1 MLLSTS
7 WRLRRTAL
15 SSAPRRWAQ
24 GGGTGR
30 QPRGNS
36 SEIWRESR
44 WKVKLLGREAS
55 ISVMSPGEST
65 VWLSPCSINA
75 LPRSWK
81 TVKVRAVAVGDFAR
95 RAVKPGLRHVDHAQ
109 TQRMGAKF
117 LHRPAEARPQRFRAE
132 SAAGDVDFPQPLFE
146 ADVPE
151 RCQCSH
157 DLSFKQQRCCA
168 VEQKNTIT
176 IR

>member
-55 ISVMSPGEST
+55 ISVMSPGEHR
-65 VWLSPCSINA
+65 LA
-75 LPRSWK
+75 LALFHQRAAAQLEDG
-81 TVKVRAVAVGDFAR
+81 KVRAVAAGDFAR
-95 RAVKPGLRHVDHAQ
+95 RAVQPGLRHVDHAQ

-132 SAAGDVDFPQPLFE
+132 SAAGGVDFPQPLFE

-151 RCQCSH
+151 RCQCS
-157 DLSFKQQRCCA
+157 QRSLLQTAA
-168 VEQKNTIT
+168 VL
-176 IR
+176 RR